1 MAKLLVDGG
10 ADVNVRDDNGVAPL
24 AVATGCGHM
33 DVLRVLL
40 DHPDIDVD
48 TQVFT
53 YLLYNVAERG
63 GRIVTCAFKDTFNVQ
78 SEI

>member
-24 AVATGCGHM
+24 AVATACGHM
-33 DVLRVLL
+33 DVLKVLL

-48 TQVFT
+48 TQVHVHVSIYT
-53 YLLYNVAERG
+53 LG
-63 GRIVTCAFKDTFNVQ
+63 GGCFSKTHP
-78 SEI
+78 SEKLWIY